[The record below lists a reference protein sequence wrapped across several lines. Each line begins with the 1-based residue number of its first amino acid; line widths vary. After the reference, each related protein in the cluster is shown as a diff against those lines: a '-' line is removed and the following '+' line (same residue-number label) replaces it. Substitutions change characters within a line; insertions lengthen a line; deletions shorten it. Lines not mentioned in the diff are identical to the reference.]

1 MENLPVLSVPQV
13 PRKEEGIKEKGH
25 SHGIQAEVLSTH
37 LCAALPEV
45 ELELIGCR
53 SLPYQQHSRKT
64 DKKASTPLFTAM
76 VPPVTG
82 GRPSLQS
89 LQLPQPWSP
98 GYAECPGPVTSP
110 PRSDLGSFPITEC
123 VLCHGLVTEW
133 LGSELRSCPA
143 WGSFPF
149 VVLLTHSHP

>member
-1 MENLPVLSVPQV
+1 MENLPVLFVPQV
-13 PRKEEGIKEKGH
+13 PRKEEGTKEKGH
-25 SHGIQAEVLSTH
+25 SHDIQAKVLFIH
-37 LCAALPEV
+37 LRAALPEV

-64 DKKASTPLFTAM
+64 DKKVSTPLFIAM

-98 GYAECPGPVTSP
+98 GYTECPGPVTSP
-110 PRSDLGSFPITEC
+110 PRSDLSGFFPHYRVCAMSWTC
-123 VLCHGLVTEW
+123 DRMV
-133 LGSELRSCPA
+133 RK
-143 WGSFPF
+143 
-149 VVLLTHSHP
+149 